1 MIIIDKKIILFE
13 IALSLSRKKEIRCVK
28 KLVTTE
34 YASIAG
40 RKERKIK
47 ETIVY
52 ELKVIVVFNK
62 AGVEEGA

>member
-1 MIIIDKKIILFE
+1 MRQKI
-13 IALSLSRKKEIRCVK
+13 
-28 KLVTTE
+28 VTTE
-34 YASIAG
+34 YTSIDG

-47 ETIVY
+47 ENVFY